1 MSLPLFFLK
10 ELPDIVLLFPGERV
24 QLAVD
29 RFMDA
34 GLWNISLASRSF
46 ERALSFCV
54 EDLIVFRWWS
64 LFCGLFLL
72 PLTNVF
78 GCYDPPVID
87 GFPCPG
93 SLCTGLKCS

>member
-1 MSLPLFFLK
+1 MSLPLFFLE
-10 ELPDIVLLFPGERV
+10 ELLDMVLLFPGQRV

-34 GLWNISLASRSF
+34 GLWSVSFASRLF
-46 ERALSFCV
+46 ERALSFRV
-54 EDLIVFRWWS
+54 EDLIVFHQWS

-78 GCYDPPVID
+78 GRHDPPVID
-87 GFPCPG
+87 SFSFLG
-93 SLCTGLKCS
+93 SLCTGSKCL